1 MCSIMSYI
9 MLLSIPVDIK
19 VLLSFLV
26 LIIWTAV
33 MVLMVRGTDLIISWK
48 SLSTNNR
55 GHNSPLFS

>member
-1 MCSIMSYI
+1 MCSIMPYI

-48 SLSTNNR
+48 SKYQQSR
-55 GHNSPLFS
+55 SQQSPV

>member
-1 MCSIMSYI
+1 MCSIMPYI

-33 MVLMVRGTDLIISWK
+33 MVLMVIGTDLIISWK
-48 SLSTNNR
+48 SKYQQSR
-55 GHNSPLFS
+55 SQQYPV